1 MSVIKTQQGNA
12 QTPAHPLIKPL
23 LHIHIYSG
31 YTLYVYSGKKPVVLH
46 AFDNMAPESWSK
58 MSPCSRG
65 PLTLILKRML
75 IPVLVEAK
83 GG

>member
-1 MSVIKTQQGNA
+1 MYTQEKN
-12 QTPAHPLIKPL
+12 LWFCML
-23 LHIHIYSG
+23 L
-31 YTLYVYSGKKPVVLH
+31 TT
-46 AFDNMAPESWSK
+46 MAPESWSK